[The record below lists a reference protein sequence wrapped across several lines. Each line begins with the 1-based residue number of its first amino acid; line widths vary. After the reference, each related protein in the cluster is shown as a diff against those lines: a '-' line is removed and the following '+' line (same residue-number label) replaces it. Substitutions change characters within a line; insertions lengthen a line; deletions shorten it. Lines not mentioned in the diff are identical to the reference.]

1 MNEIWQ
7 EAKSVHLPVINS
19 NERELRDR
27 QLQLRNLKNF
37 RKLPPD
43 SHCEIIRTV
52 GAKLVHIAYNLDY
65 CENKALNITFN
76 TEMHCKNEPGTNNS
90 DPPYKILFEE
100 RCGRLLVAARDI
112 IAGEVLFTDTPGAV
126 APDTNPKP
134 VCLNCYRR
142 LPMLI
147 YR

>member
-52 GAKLVHIAYNLDY
+52 GAKIVHIAYNLDY
-65 CENKALNITFN
+65 CENKAQTLHLTQKCIVKMSQELSTV
-76 TEMHCKNEPGTNNS
+76 
-90 DPPYKILFEE
+90 IL
-100 RCGRLLVAARDI
+100 RTKYYLKRDVADS
-112 IAGEVLFTDTPGAV
+112 
-126 APDTNPKP
+126 
-134 VCLNCYRR
+134 
-142 LPMLI
+142 
-147 YR
+147 